1 MRDKETVHKRVQ
13 EEIDCF
19 ATSDPLKEMSE
30 LGKAEDPGEA
40 AVKWLALATLHGIN
54 MNAKEISILKSE
66 DGKIKV
72 TAEYRP
78 AELPSPGSTIGQKI
92 MEDVRAMTYLE
103 EEKGKTTLVLG
114 VRESSIDLEVKVK
127 RDKGGEKV
135 KLKFPSEEV
144 GGRRKEKEAKK
155 KGINERPAEEQ
166 KQEELPYC
174 RVAADPEHER
184 GYREEEP
191 CDDGRTGKI
200 DKG

>member
-1 MRDKETVHKRVQ
+1 MRDKESLHKRVQ

-30 LGKAEDPGEA
+30 LGKAEDGGEA
-40 AVKWLALATLHGIN
+40 ALKWLALAALHGIN

-66 DGKIKV
+66 DGQIKV

-78 AELPSPGSTIGQKI
+78 AELPSPGLTIGQKI
-92 MEDVRAMTYLE
+92 IEDVRDMTYLE
-103 EEKGKTTLVLG
+103 KEKGKTTLVLG

-127 RDKGGEKV
+127 RDKDGEKL
-135 KLKFPSEEV
+135 KLTFPPEEV
-144 GGRRKEKEAKK
+144 GKNRGKKKAKK
-155 KGINERPAEEQ
+155 RTDERPGEEQ
-166 KQEELPYC
+166 KQEEMPYC

-191 CDDGRTGKI
+191 CDDARAGRI
-200 DKG
+200 DKD